1 MQWKLALPLT
11 RPIQLLLAAKKDIRP
26 VPCEQRSRP
35 GQCHHREVR
44 MRGELTGVH
53 HLRNVF
59 RRREH
64 GAAYARTLVRR
75 GPLKR
80 QKFKLF
86 VIDFL
91 PLPEGHH
98 FAVTRPPSPLQ
109 AGPGKHEYLL
119 QALLGEAFPVGDRVT
134 REKSPPS
141 WC

>member
-1 MQWKLALPLT
+1 MRRKLALPLT

-59 RRREH
+59 RRREQ

-86 VIDFL
+86 VIDSL
-91 PLPEGHH
+91 
-98 FAVTRPPSPLQ
+98 RPPRVITLRSRD
-109 AGPGKHEYLL
+109 LL
-119 QALLGEAFPVGDRVT
+119 ARFKRGQESMNIYFKLF
-134 REKSPPS
+134 
-141 WC
+141 